1 MALSGNEIRQK
12 FLDYFKS
19 KGHRIVPSSSL
30 IPKDD
35 PSLLFTNAGM
45 VQFKQVFL
53 GKEKRD
59 YVRAA
64 TCQKS
69 FRASG
74 KHNDLENVGVTP
86 RHHTFFEMLGNF
98 SFGDYFKREA
108 IIYGWDLLTNGFG
121 LPADK
126 LWVSVFE
133 TDDEAAEIWER
144 EIGLPPER
152 IVRLGESEN
161 FWSMGDTGPCGPCSE
176 IHIDQ
181 GEHVGCGRPECAV
194 GCDCDRYLELWNLV
208 FMQYNRDASGEMTPL
223 PRPSIDTGMGLERIA
238 AVVQGKLSNY
248 DSDLFTPIL
257 AHAGELAGVAYGQ
270 DPDKDISLRV
280 IADHARACAF
290 LIGDGILPSN
300 EGRGYVLRRILR
312 RAARHGRKLGLEGPF
327 LHQVA
332 QTVMAEMRGAYPTLY
347 DSRAF
352 VDKVILSEE
361 ERFGETLDTGLRLLS
376 EAVAE
381 AKARG
386 DKALSG
392 EVAFKLYD
400 TYGFPL
406 DLTMTIV
413 AEEGL
418 EVDQE
423 GFDRA
428 MEGQRS
434 RSRAAWKGSGEQEL
448 PPALAELRAFGFKTE
463 FLGYEGLEA
472 TSEIALLLVDGRA
485 VEAVGQGQK
494 AELITPKTPFYGEAG
509 GQQGD
514 VGTIEGSGGKAR
526 VLDTTKPG
534 GELIVHHV
542 EVSEGSLKK
551 GEAVKLLVDPD
562 HRGATAANHTATHL
576 LHAALRQVLGEHVKQ
591 AGSLVSARR
600 LRFDFTHFE
609 AMTPEQLRQVERIVN
624 QAIRANI
631 ELCTTVMD
639 LEEAISSGAMAL
651 FEERYGEK
659 VRLVEIP
666 GVSKE
671 LCGGTHARR
680 TGDIGF
686 FKLVAESSVAAGVRR
701 VEALTGGAAVEA
713 VQALEDELGR
723 AAAAL
728 KVERSAVAERAARL
742 VSALKETERQ
752 VETLKA
758 RLAGA
763 GSRDLLAEAQE
774 VDGVKLLVTRVEID
788 NPKAMRE
795 VGDSVRER
803 LGSGVAVLGA
813 QAGNK
818 ALLLALVSKDLTG
831 RFHAGNIVRELAPL
845 VGGGG
850 GGKPDL
856 AQAGGQNPAGL
867 DQALDRAKELLREL
881 AGQG

>member
-1 MALSGNEIRQK
+1 
-12 FLDYFKS
+12 
-19 KGHRIVPSSSL
+19 
-30 IPKDD
+30 
-35 PSLLFTNAGM
+35 
-45 VQFKQVFL
+45 
-53 GKEKRD
+53 
-59 YVRAA
+59 
-64 TCQKS
+64 
-69 FRASG
+69 
-74 KHNDLENVGVTP
+74 
-86 RHHTFFEMLGNF
+86 MLGNF

-181 GEHVGCGRPECAV
+181 GEQVGCGRPECAV

-208 FMQYNRDASGEMTPL
+208 FMQYNRDAGGEMTPL

-347 DSRAF
+347 ESRAF

-381 AKARG
+381 AKAKG

-418 EVDQE
+418 KVDQE
-423 GFDRA
+423 GFDQA
-428 MEGQRS
+428 MERQRS
-434 RSRAAWKGSGEQEL
+434 RSRAAWKGSGEKEL
-448 PPALAELRAFGFKTE
+448 PPALAELRASGFKTA

-472 TSEIALLLVDGRA
+472 ESEIALLLVDGRE
-485 VEAVGQGQK
+485 VQAVGQGQK
-494 AELITPKTPFYGEAG
+494 AELITPQTPFYGEAG

-514 VGTIEGSGGKAR
+514 VGTIQGPGGKAK

-534 GELIVHHV
+534 GELIVHHI
-542 EVSEGSLKK
+542 EVTEGGLKK
-551 GEAVKLLVDPD
+551 GEAVRLVVDPD
-562 HRGATAANHTATHL
+562 RRWATAANHTATHL
-576 LHAALRQVLGEHVKQ
+576 LHAALRQVLGDHVKQ
-591 AGSLVSARR
+591 AGSLVSAQR

-609 AMTPEQLRQVERIVN
+609 AMTPEQMREVERIVN
-624 QAIRANI
+624 RSVRANI

-639 LEEAISSGAMAL
+639 LDEAIASGATAL

-713 VQALEDELGR
+713 VQALEDELDR

-728 KVERSAVAERAARL
+728 KVQRSEVAQRAARL
-742 VSALKETERQ
+742 LSTLKETERQ

-813 QAGNK
+813 KAGGK
-818 ALLLALVSKDLTG
+818 ALLLALVSKDLAG
-831 RFHAGNIVRELAPL
+831 RFHAGNIVKELAPL

-867 DQALDRAKELLREL
+867 DQALERARELLQEL
-881 AGQG
+881 AAKG